1 MDMDSFSDLF
11 MNVLKCQSFGWIN

>member
-11 MNVLKCQSFGWIN
+11 MNVLKCQSFG